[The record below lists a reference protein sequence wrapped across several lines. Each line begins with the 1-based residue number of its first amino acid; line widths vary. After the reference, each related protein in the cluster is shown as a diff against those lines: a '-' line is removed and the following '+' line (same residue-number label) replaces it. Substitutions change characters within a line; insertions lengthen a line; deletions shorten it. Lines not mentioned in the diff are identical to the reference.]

1 MEKAK
6 FVLANRRLEGMSL
19 ERFCYEWG
27 VVHVALM
34 ATSPMAVAR
43 IRRYVQGYSLAHRF
57 GELRLAYPL
66 SEDAWDGFASLD
78 YDSLE
83 SFLTSL
89 PRRSGGRSHDFSD
102 PKMVVEVTGEDV
114 VIDELRAPEA
124 DAVKLVHF
132 LRRAPGVDQETFAST
147 WRTAYAP
154 RLLEAAGGAVGRYV
168 QNPALSLEGSVF
180 EGTAYGQGLFG
191 AYGGVEELF
200 FESADALRRWCA
212 DETALG
218 RIREAGEG
226 LVDPAGSFSMV
237 VTDRLRF
244 VSALGPDGESVH
256 CWAPPGI
263 EIRSQL
269 GAFGGAV
276 AP

>member
-1 MEKAK
+1 MNK
-6 FVLANRRLEGMSL
+6 FLLANRRKPGMTLE
-19 ERFCYEWG
+19 EFVWEWG
-27 VVHVALM
+27 TIHVALM
-34 ATSPMAVAR
+34 LTTPSAMAYF
-43 IRRYVQGYSLAHRF
+43 RRYVQGYSVPELADLPLPHP
-57 GELRLAYPL
+57 LAQ
-66 SEDAWDGFASLD
+66 EAWDGFACLSFESLD
-78 YDSLE
+78 DLAASMEQEDYLVRAR
-83 SFLTSL
+83 
-89 PRRSGGRSHDFSD
+89 PHDFSD

-263 EIRSQL
+263 EIRSRL

-276 AP
+276 VP